1 MFCKG
6 CQGLIMKDIVFSKS
20 FINLKLRNAVYV
32 DKTKD
37 IFYMLKQSDRIFL
50 SRPRRFGKSLTLD
63 TIGTLFEFG
72 VDPYFK
78 DTWIYSH
85 WNEKTYTVIRL
96 SMLDFPYSDFEEFS
110 KSFCKWLSAQAQ
122 RCKVSLNPINES
134 PAGYLQAFFND
145 FDLTHQLVILIDEY
159 DYQLNHNLNDTDKY
173 QQFLTCLRSVY
184 GVLKDKPQIRFLGI
198 TGVTRLKNVSIFSV
212 GSDIIDLTYKHVA
225 ATVTGYTRDEIAKYF
240 KEYLDVIAQ
249 KLYKVDFNNCSPAE
263 HQNFV
268 NQLLDRMALE
278 YDGYCFDEDYKQKVF
293 STWSVS
299 SFLNEN
305 FFKEQISFG
314 DYWFENGG
322 VPSILANYLNTYRT
336 DVAKYTQE
344 ELYAVTLNDFKNPTS
359 LLTMSPTVLMCQT
372 GYLTLRSVIKTGKDL
387 LVGIPNNEISKA
399 LSALLYFTLTG
410 KDAFISDEN
419 ENVLTTGKVDEI
431 KNFLNT
437 VINSVPYDAF
447 AVTDEASLRML
458 LLGFFKGAQLNVI
471 AEKHNAKGRSDLEID
486 FSKRRLVIE
495 LKYAKSGSECE
506 KALHEAIEQ
515 MKSRDYGNT
524 LPLKEQIY
532 KVALVFDGSA
542 DKRCFVKAAK
552 V

>member
-6 CQGLIMKDIVFSKS
+6 CRGLIMKDIVFSKS

-159 DYQLNHNLNDTDKY
+159 DYQLNHNINDSDKY
-173 QQFLTCLRSVY
+173 QQFLICLRDFY
-184 GVLKDKPQIRFLGI
+184 AVLKDKPQIRFLGI

-322 VPSILANYLNTYRT
+322 VPSILANYLNKHEMALETYAG
-336 DVAKYTQE
+336 DELISKYD
-344 ELYAVTLNDFKNPTS
+344 DFVNPTS
-359 LLTMSPTVLMCQT
+359 LLSIEQNVLMCQT
-372 GYLTLRSVIKTGKDL
+372 GYLTLHSRLSSEIELTL
-387 LVGIPNNEISKA
+387 GIPNNEIRKA
-399 LSALLYFTLTG
+399 LYRLMLVKFTG
-410 KDAFISDEN
+410 KEALISSKESSVLKHGNAN
-419 ENVLTTGKVDEI
+419 ELLEYFNTILNTLQYDHYII
-431 KNFLNT
+431 KNEA
-437 VINSVPYDAF
+437 VIQELLRFYLL
-447 AVTDEASLRML
+447 AVKQPVCS
-458 LLGFFKGAQLNVI
+458 Q
-471 AEKHNAKGRSDLEID
+471 KHSAKGRSDLELEYD
-486 FSKRRLVIE
+486 ERRLVIE
-495 LKYAKSGSECE
+495 LKYAEGE
-506 KALHEAIEQ
+506 KACAKALCEAVEQ
-515 MKSRDYGNT
+515 LKSRDYGNT

-542 DKRCFVKAAK
+542 DKRCFVKAAE

>member
-1 MFCKG
+1 
-6 CQGLIMKDIVFSKS
+6 MKDIVFSKS

-78 DTWIYSH
+78 DTWIYPH
-85 WNEKTYTVIRL
+85 WTESTYPVLRLNLAALIR
-96 SMLDFPYSDFEEFS
+96 DDFEQFADAFCEKIREFGE
-110 KSFCKWLSAQAQ
+110 KLGICVKTQLKTLAD
-122 RCKVSLNPINES
+122 
-134 PAGYLQAFFND
+134 YLEAFFTALP
-145 FDLTHQLVILIDEY
+145 FDKRIVLLIDEY
-159 DYQLNHNLNDTDKY
+159 DCMLTHNINNKNEYNKY
-173 QQFLTCLRSVY
+173 VNCLRSVY

-322 VPSILANYLNTYRT
+322 VPSILANYLNKHEMALETYAG
-336 DVAKYTQE
+336 DELISKYD
-344 ELYAVTLNDFKNPTS
+344 DFVNPTS
-359 LLTMSPTVLMCQT
+359 LLSIEQNVLMCQT
-372 GYLTLRSVIKTGKDL
+372 GYLTLHSRLSSEIELTL
-387 LVGIPNNEISKA
+387 GIPNNEIRKA
-399 LSALLYFTLTG
+399 LYRLMLVKFTG
-410 KDAFISDEN
+410 KEALISSKESSVLKHGNADELLEYFN
-419 ENVLTTGKVDEI
+419 TILNTLQYDHYII
-431 KNFLNT
+431 KNEA
-437 VINSVPYDAF
+437 VIQELLRFYLL
-447 AVTDEASLRML
+447 AVKQPVCSQEHS
-458 LLGFFKGAQLNVI
+458 
-471 AEKHNAKGRSDLEID
+471 AKGRSDLELEYD
-486 FSKRRLVIE
+486 ERRLVIE
-495 LKYAKSGSECE
+495 LKYAEGE
-506 KALHEAIEQ
+506 KACAKALCEAVEQ
-515 MKSRDYGNT
+515 LKSRDYGNT

-542 DKRCFVKAAK
+542 DKRCFVGASEI
-552 V
+552 

>member
-1 MFCKG
+1 
-6 CQGLIMKDIVFSKS
+6 MKDIVFSKS

-85 WNEKTYTVIRL
+85 WQDKKYPVFRL
-96 SMLDFPYSDFEEFS
+96 SLVALIRDDFEQFTD
-110 KSFCKWLSAQAQ
+110 SFCEKIREFAEKLGI
-122 RCKVSLNPINES
+122 CIKTSLKT
-134 PAGYLQAFFND
+134 PADYLEAFFSALP
-145 FDLTHQLVILIDEY
+145 FEQRIVLLIDEY
-159 DYQLNHNLNDTDKY
+159 DCMLTHNIDNASEYHKYLN
-173 QQFLTCLRSVY
+173 CLRSFY

-225 ATVTGYTRDEIAKYF
+225 ATVAGYTREEIATYF
-240 KEYLDVIAQ
+240 KDYLDVIAQ
-249 KLYKVDFNNCSPAE
+249 KLYQVDFKKCPPA
-263 HQNFV
+263 QQQDFINK
-268 NQLLDRMALE
+268 LLDRMALE

-305 FFKEQISFG
+305 FYKEQIYFG

-322 VPSILANYLNTYRT
+322 VPSILVNYLNTHEIDLERHAG
-336 DVAKYTQE
+336 DHVISKYG
-344 ELYAVTLNDFKNPTS
+344 DFVNPTS
-359 LLTMSPTVLMCQT
+359 LLSMDHGVLMCQT
-372 GYLTLRSVIKTGKDL
+372 GYLTLRSRLSSEVELTL
-387 LVGIPNNEISKA
+387 GIPNNEIRKA
-399 LSALLYFTLTG
+399 LYRLLFIKFTG
-410 KDAFISDEN
+410 KEALISSQESLILKQGN
-419 ENVLTTGKVDEI
+419 ASELLEYFNTI
-431 KNFLNT
+431 LNT
-437 VINSVPYDAF
+437 LQYDHYIAKNEAVIQEILRFYLL
-447 AVTDEASLRML
+447 AVQQPVCS
-458 LLGFFKGAQLNVI
+458 Q
-471 AEKHNAKGRSDLEID
+471 KHSAKGRSDLELEYNE
-486 FSKRRLVIE
+486 RRLVIE
-495 LKYAKSGSECE
+495 LKYAQGESECE
-506 KALHEAIEQ
+506 KALHEAVEQ
-515 MKSRDYGNT
+515 IRSIDYGNT

-532 KVALVFDGSA
+532 RVALVFDGSA
-542 DKRCFVKAAK
+542 QKRCFTKACE